1 MKELVVEIE
10 FNTGS
15 SQNEPVL
22 YLHFPTSAPPW
33 QNQSSF
39 FNLISGVGGVRVS
52 VRVGADPLCHMSKP
66 EAGHHRWHQHRHL
79 CVGDGNLQGEGQVT
93 YAQTGK
99 GKKKPHTLFPRNPT
113 QGPEVALIPRAL
125 TKYLILKKSKVQECT
140 V

>member
-1 MKELVVEIE
+1 MNLSFIYI
-10 FNTGS
+10 S
-15 SQNEPVL
+15 PP
-22 YLHFPTSAPPW
+22 LHPPW

-66 EAGHHRWHQHRHL
+66 EAGYHRWHQHRHL

-99 GKKKPHTLFPRNPT
+99 GKKKTHTHCSQET
-113 QGPEVALIPRAL
+113 QH
-125 TKYLILKKSKVQECT
+125 KVLR
-140 V
+140 